1 MAVGPHSP
9 PSRAGSEC
17 AAFRCEAMRCDARGP
32 RFSAGYGG
40 DVVGGL
46 RGAGGSLPPASP
58 PRNTGTPET
67 KNKINK
73 LSPPPPSPKT
83 TTQTLG
89 GPPRV
94 PLHWPQ
100 GGCFRLSL
108 AGFYAHQAAVP
119 PLQFLAA
126 AVAPHWSSAS
136 RLTSYDWL
144 NCLRQSFGD
153 TPPQHPRGRFLGRGP
168 GEAKGKLEHDGGR
181 AHLAQPSSFFLF

>member
-1 MAVGPHSP
+1 MAVGPDLP
-9 PSRAGSEC
+9 LSRAGSEC
-17 AAFRCEAMRCDARGP
+17 AAFRCEAMRRDARGP

-40 DVVGGL
+40 DVVEGL
-46 RGAGGSLPPASP
+46 RGSGGSLPPASP

-89 GPPRV
+89 GPPRA

-100 GGCFRLSL
+100 GGCCRPSL
-108 AGFYAHQAAVP
+108 AGFCARQAAVP
-119 PLQFLAA
+119 PLQFLSA
-126 AVAPHWSSAS
+126 AVAPHWSYAF

-144 NCLRQSFGD
+144 SCLRQSFGD
-153 TPPQHPRGRFLGRGP
+153 TPPQHPRDLFLGRRL

-181 AHLAQPSSFFLF
+181 AHLAQPSSFSFY